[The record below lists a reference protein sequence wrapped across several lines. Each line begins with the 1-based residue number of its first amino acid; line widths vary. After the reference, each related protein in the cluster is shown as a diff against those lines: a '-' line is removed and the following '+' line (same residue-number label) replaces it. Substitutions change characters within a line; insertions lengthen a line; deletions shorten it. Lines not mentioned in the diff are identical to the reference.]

1 MLPRRGARGRLFM
14 TRNTRRKTPDENGSI
29 DIPAMK
35 LLTGTARPGREASGG
50 ARSAHGV
57 PMCRFKD
64 MHRDDGCVSER
75 PKTRPLMRCPAKATR
90 TFKKTGQAPAN
101 KFRVANGW

>member
-1 MLPRRGARGRLFM
+1 
-14 TRNTRRKTPDENGSI
+14 
-29 DIPAMK
+29 
-35 LLTGTARPGREASGG
+35 
-50 ARSAHGV
+50 
-57 PMCRFKD
+57 MCRFKD